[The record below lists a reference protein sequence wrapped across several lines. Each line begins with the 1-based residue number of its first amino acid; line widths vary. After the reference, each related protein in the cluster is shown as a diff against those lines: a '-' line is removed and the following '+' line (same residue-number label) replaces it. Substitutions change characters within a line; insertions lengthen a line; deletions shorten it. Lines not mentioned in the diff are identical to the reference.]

1 MSVVFV
7 FRAASE
13 VAESTSFCSSHTL
26 SAAAN
31 STMSR
36 AAKHVEGFS
45 GFHEGAFVGIART
58 TDDDEEEQYYDVDE
72 AEYNEKNK
80 EEEDEDLHEK
90 DERDASAAYAKIV
103 KDIKSEPYRKDDHLV
118 DILQQ
123 IEGYVSN
130 INTSVSADFNRLGK
144 DTGLEECV
152 LPMVSTEKVQI
163 VPRSKKVKGVNPD
176 TENEEVLTE
185 GLRTNRDGLLAM
197 VTVIRDVVDLFVCLG
212 LDIFCPASDS
222 KSKPEV
228 GPTQAI
234 QKWLSTCVMCS
245 CHLPNLCLY

>member
-13 VAESTSFCSSHTL
+13 VAESISFCSSHIL
-26 SAAAN
+26 PAAAN
-31 STMSR
+31 IASSTMSR
-36 AAKHVEGFS
+36 AAKPVEGFS

-58 TDDDEEEQYYDVDE
+58 TDDDEEEQYYDDDE
-72 AEYNEKNK
+72 EELNEKNE

-103 KDIKSEPYRKDDHLV
+103 KDIKSESYRKDEHLT
-118 DILQQ
+118 DILQK
-123 IEGYVSN
+123 IGGYVQN
-130 INTSVSADFNRLGK
+130 INTSVPVDLNRLGIEK
-144 DTGLEECV
+144 GLEARV

-185 GLRTNRDGLLAM
+185 GLITNRNGLLAM
-197 VTVIRDVVDLFVCLG
+197 VTVIRDVVDLFVRMG

-234 QKWLSTCVMCS
+234 QKWLSTCFL
-245 CHLPNLCLY
+245 HGGT